1 MICSE
6 QTPGEK
12 PLQRPAASNAT
23 EEGTAKAALWLFLAG
38 LVVAAVAGAVWGVLR
53 LREELLLRNDAYLL
67 LRPPEIRNAGGLVT
81 DDEILRYFGW
91 TAADLE
97 KRRVNIFSLNLPALR
112 DDFLKSHPTVS
123 EFSIERRLPD
133 RLLISVGEH
142 SPVARVGMRHLVVD
156 DEGRVFAVSARGEIL
171 AESLPLLASER
182 FADCKAG
189 GLLPD
194 ADRVALDIL
203 RAERLSRTELHFHIA
218 EIDLTGD
225 LYVEVTT
232 TENIRLKLPRDQLGD
247 SGSITHCLRLA
258 SKTVATSRVGPGR
271 TLIVGRDNRVTLQ

>member
-1 MICSE
+1 M
-6 QTPGEK
+6 P
-12 PLQRPAASNAT
+12 RPRPPAPNAT

-38 LVVAAVAGAVWGVLR
+38 LAVAVVAGAAWGVLR
-53 LREELLLRNDAYLL
+53 LREGLLVRNDAYLL

-97 KRRVNIFSLNLPALR
+97 KRRVNIFSLDLPALR
-112 DDFLKSHPTVS
+112 DDFLKGHPTVS
-123 EFSIERRLPD
+123 EFAIERHLPNRLV
-133 RLLISVGEH
+133 ITVGEH
-142 SPVARVGMRHLVVD
+142 SPVARVGQRHLVVD

-171 AESLPLLASER
+171 AESLPLLSSER

-194 ADRVALDIL
+194 ADMVALAIL
-203 RAERLSRTELHFHIA
+203 RAERLSRTELHYHIA

-225 LYVEVTT
+225 LYVEATT
-232 TENIRLKLPRDQLGD
+232 TENIRLRLPRDQLGD
-247 SGSITHCLRLA
+247 PASIAHCLRLA
-258 SKTVATSRVGPGR
+258 SKTVATGRVGPGR
-271 TLIVGRDNRVTLQ
+271 TLIVGRDSHVTLQ

>member
-1 MICSE
+1 V
-6 QTPGEK
+6 Q
-12 PLQRPAASNAT
+12 
-23 EEGTAKAALWLFLAG
+23 
-38 LVVAAVAGAVWGVLR
+38 
-53 LREELLLRNDAYLL
+53 NDSYLL
-67 LRPPEIRNAGGLVT
+67 LRPPEIRNAGGLVSN
-81 DDEILRYFGW
+81 DEILRYFGW

-97 KRRVNIFSLNLPALR
+97 KKRVNIFSLDLPALR
-112 DDFLKSHPTVS
+112 DVFLKSYPTVS
-123 EFSIERRLPD
+123 EFAIQRRLPD
-133 RLLISVGEH
+133 SLVITVGEH

-156 DEGRVFAVSARGEIL
+156 DEGRVFAVSARAEIL

-194 ADRVALDIL
+194 ADMVALAIL
-203 RAERLSRTELHFHIA
+203 RAERLSRTELHYHIA

-247 SGSITHCLRLA
+247 AASIAHCLHLA
-258 SKTVATSRVGPGR
+258 SKTVATSRIGPGR